1 MTYIQRSHLQRYCI
15 SIMSV
20 LLALLL
26 GIMLERSLKVEI
38 SLLLLAAVVF
48 SNWYG
53 GLVTGLLATVLAI
66 LVKEYFFAA
75 PFNSLL
81 VSQGNETLNLIIFS
95 LLALLIS
102 LLNLQIHIKL
112 AKAKFS
118 YHHLLEVADEGICIL
133 GKQGKI
139 EYVNPSLVQM
149 LDYNI
154 EEIGDRSIFDF
165 IEPQPRQ
172 EIQQWLEQPHHQQ
185 TKQQWELRLQR
196 QDKSPLWVNVSLSCK
211 PETQILDYTT
221 VKKFLFPLYS
231 HPQTFSTLA
240 IFTDITQH
248 KQAQESLAQGQ
259 AKSDLEHQRL
269 RAILDIL
276 PVGVLISDVKGQL
289 LEINPAVKA
298 IWGEAAPLLDNVN
311 QYHEYKG
318 WWADTGKPLAAQDWT
333 LARTLATGEAII
345 GEKID
350 IETFDGQR
358 KTILNSAIPIKDK
371 SGAIINAIAVNI
383 DISEQ
388 EAALRDRQRVELALR
403 QSEAL
408 AKARA
413 EELETIMETVPAAVW
428 IAHDPQCH
436 SMSVN
441 RAAFEM
447 MRLSPGSIMTATPAS
462 GEYPFPF
469 KIRKNGQ
476 DIPVNELAM
485 QQAGSTGK
493 EVEAEFEFVFSED
506 DVRHIYGKAAPLRD
520 TDGHVRGVIG
530 AFLDVTEHQ
539 QLMSQLQQKQAWLDL
554 AQKAGKIGIFDWRTS
569 IDVNFWS
576 QELEA
581 IYGLKPGEFGGTFA
595 DWAKWVHPDDLAKVE
610 VELRQVLNT
619 GLKEFLTDFR
629 IIRADKSICWLQAR
643 ARIFYDD
650 HGQPL
655 RMVGV
660 NIDVTERKLA
670 EEALQQSEAR
680 LQQLLQSS
688 IIGIIEADVERIHFA
703 NDAFLK
709 MVGYTYEDLLAGK
722 LHWQDMTPP
731 AYAQLDQVKVEEVLN
746 SGFCTPFEKEY
757 IRKDGSCV
765 PILLGA
771 ARLTHN
777 PSRWVCFI
785 LDLTKRKQAE
795 AALQQSELMF
805 RTLANTMPQMVWI
818 TEPNGYHE
826 YFNQRWYDYTGKA
839 LEQTQGEGWLNILHP
854 DDVQPTIERWQDCLE
869 KGQDYETEYRLRRA
883 DGEYRWHLG
892 RALPLMNQ
900 DGEIIKWFGS
910 CTDIHDQKLLV
921 EERAQAWERERTA
934 RIQLE
939 QANRMKD
946 DFLAIVS
953 HELRSPLNPILGW
966 AKLLKNR
973 KLDAIKT
980 NQALEVIE
988 RNAKLQAR
996 LIDDLLDVS
1005 RILRGKLS
1013 LNVCTVDL
1021 VNTIEA
1027 ALETVRLTAESKSIH
1042 IETKLTSCVC
1052 KVEGD
1057 PNRLQQIAWNLL
1069 TNAVKFTPEGGRI
1082 TINLETIGYVAQIEV
1097 SDTGKGISPDFLP
1110 YVFERFR
1117 QADEVTT
1124 RKFGGLGLGL
1134 AIVRHL
1140 VELHGGSV
1148 QVNSAG
1154 EGLGTTFTVK
1164 LPLIVTPSIEDE
1176 YSIADITPNLQGL
1189 RIVVVDDD
1197 ADTLEL
1203 LTFILEQYGVT
1214 VEAVSSAKEALEAIA
1229 QTKPDILLSDIG
1241 MPDVD
1246 GYMLIKQVREMEVSS
1261 GTKLRAIALTAFAG
1275 ETNSQK
1281 IISAGFQRHLTK
1293 PVEPSELATVIASV
1307 IQDK

>member
-1 MTYIQRSHLQRYCI
+1 MTFIQRSHLQRYCI

-26 GIMLERSLKVEI
+26 GIMLEKSSQMEI
-38 SLLLLAAVVF
+38 SSLLLAAVVF
-48 SNWYG
+48 SSWYG
-53 GLVTGLLATVLAI
+53 GLITGLVATVLTI
-66 LVKEYFFAA
+66 LVKAYFFVA
-75 PFNSLL
+75 PFDSLL
-81 VSQGNETLNLIIFS
+81 VSQGNEALNLIVFT
-95 LLALLIS
+95 LVALFIS
-102 LLNLQIHIKL
+102 LLKLQTYPKL
-112 AKAKFS
+112 TTSSK
-118 YHHLLEVADEGICIL
+118 E
-133 GKQGKI
+133 
-139 EYVNPSLVQM
+139 
-149 LDYNI
+149 
-154 EEIGDRSIFDF
+154 
-165 IEPQPRQ
+165 
-172 EIQQWLEQPHHQQ
+172 
-185 TKQQWELRLQR
+185 
-196 QDKSPLWVNVSLSCK
+196 KS
-211 PETQILDYTT
+211 
-221 VKKFLFPLYS
+221 LFPI
-231 HPQTFSTLA
+231 HPQTSGTLA
-240 IFTDITQH
+240 IFNDITQH
-248 KQAQESLAQGQ
+248 KQAQEP
-259 AKSDLEHQRL
+259 AKSHLEHQHL

-276 PVGVLISDVKGQL
+276 PVGVVISDAKGQL

-298 IWGEAAPLLDNVN
+298 IWGEDPPLLDNVN

-358 KTILNSAIPIKDK
+358 KTILNSAIPIKDET
-371 SGAIINAIAVNI
+371 GAIINAIAVNI

-388 EAALRDRQRVELALR
+388 QAALRDRQRVELALR

-441 RAAFEM
+441 PAAYEM
-447 MRLSPGSIMTATPAS
+447 MRLPPGSIMTATPAS

-469 KIRKNGQ
+469 KIKKNGE
-476 DIPVNELAM
+476 DVPVNELAM
-485 QQAGSTGK
+485 QQAGITGK
-493 EVEAEFEFVFSED
+493 EVEAEFEFIFSED

-520 TDGHVRGVIG
+520 TDGNVRGVIG
-530 AFLDVTEHQ
+530 AFLDVTERQ
-539 QLMSQLQQKQAWLDL
+539 QLMSQLQQKQEWLDL
-554 AQKAGKIGIFDWRTS
+554 AQKSGKIGSFDWRIST
-569 IDVNFWS
+569 DVNFWS

-581 IYGLKPGEFGGTFA
+581 IYGLQPGEFGGTFA
-595 DWAKWVHPDDLAKVE
+595 DWSKWVHPDDLAKVE
-610 VELRQVLNT
+610 AELHQVVTT
-619 GLKEFLTDFR
+619 GLKEFITDFR
-629 IIRADKSICWLQAR
+629 IIRADKSVCWLQAR

-650 HGQPL
+650 CGQPL

-703 NDAFLK
+703 NDAFLE
-709 MVGYTYEDLLAGK
+709 MVGYTHEDLLKGK

-731 AYAQLDQVKVEEVLN
+731 EYAQIDQVKVQEVLN

-757 IRKDGSCV
+757 IRKDGSSV

-777 PSRWVCFI
+777 SSRWVCFI

-805 RTLANTMPQMVWI
+805 RTLANTMPQMFWI
-818 TEPNGYHE
+818 TQPDGYHE
-826 YFNQRWYDYTGKA
+826 YFNQRWYDYTGKT
-839 LEQTQGEGWLNILHP
+839 LEQVKGEGWLNILHP
-854 DDVQPTIERWQDCLE
+854 DDVQPTIEKWQDSLANG
-869 KGQDYETEYRLRRA
+869 KDYETEYRLRRV
-883 DGEYRWHLG
+883 DGQYRWHLG
-892 RALPLMNQ
+892 RALPLMNE

-910 CTDIHDQKLLV
+910 CTDIHDQKLAV
-921 EERAQAWERERTA
+921 EERAQAWERERAA
-934 RIQLE
+934 RIELE

-966 AKLLKNR
+966 AKLLKSR

-1021 VNTIEA
+1021 GNTIEA
-1027 ALETVRLTAESKSIH
+1027 ALETVRLTADSKSIH
-1042 IETKLTSCVC
+1042 IETYLTSSVC
-1052 KVEGD
+1052 TVEGD
-1057 PNRLQQIAWNLL
+1057 PNRLQQVVWNLL
-1069 TNAVKFTPEGGRI
+1069 TNAVKFTPEGGKV
-1082 TINLETIGYVAQIEV
+1082 TISLERVGAIAQIKV

-1148 QVNSAG
+1148 QVNSSG
-1154 EGLGTTFTVK
+1154 EGLGATFTVK
-1164 LPLIVTPSIEDE
+1164 LPLIVASPIEDE
-1176 YSIADITPNLQGL
+1176 DLIADITPNLQGL

-1197 ADTLEL
+1197 TDTLEL
-1203 LTFILEQYGVT
+1203 LNFVLEQYGVD
-1214 VEAVSSAKEALEAIA
+1214 VQAVSSAKEALEAIA
-1229 QTKPDILLSDIG
+1229 QSKPDILLSDIG

-1246 GYMLIKQVREMEVSS
+1246 GYMLIKQIREMEVSS
-1261 GTKLRAIALTAFAG
+1261 GTILPAIALTAFAG
-1275 ETNSQK
+1275 EANSQK

-1293 PVEPSELATVIASV
+1293 PVEPSELATVIANV
-1307 IQDK
+1307 LQDK